1 MAATL
6 TTVDNILKEVY
17 EDQLRDQL
25 QSEQIATKRLEKSS
39 EGVEHKVG
47 GKYVRFPIRT
57 KRNHGLGSRNENE
70 ALPRA
75 GQQGYEDAQIKLT
88 YQYGSIEMTGQTFE
102 LAEKNYQ
109 AFASAMQQEIDGI
122 KQGLAKDTN
131 RQAYG
136 TSKGVLT
143 TANGAGTTTTFV
155 TTVGQ
160 AIYLEIGMIVDL
172 YNAAN
177 TLLENA
183 REITNVVRNTTTGVA
198 TVTFTPA
205 AGAATASGNY
215 FVRDDN
221 KDKEVTGF
229 ADITSDTGVLYTID
243 PATTPVWAGVV
254 DDPGSARN
262 LSEGLMVNVVDQVRT
277 NGGRTTVIFCS
288 LGVRRAYFNLLQQ
301 QRRFTNTTE
310 FEGGFSGLAFTT
322 DWGDIPVV
330 SDFDCPYNTLYFL
343 NEKEITFYEAN
354 DWSFMDRDGS
364 KWQRVIGA
372 PSGGGAVNYYDA
384 YTATLFKYW
393 NLGTHRRN
401 SQAVMKNV
409 NEA

>member
-1 MAATL
+1 MGATL

-17 EDQLRDQL
+17 EEQLRDQL
-25 QSEQIATKRLEKSS
+25 QSEQIAIKRIEKSS

-47 GKYVRFPIRT
+47 GKYVRFPIRI
-57 KRNHGLGSRNENE
+57 KRNHGIGSRNELE
-70 ALPRA
+70 ALPAA
-75 GQQGYEDAQIKLT
+75 GQQAYEDAQVKLT
-88 YQYGSIEMTGQTFE
+88 YMYGTIQLTGQALE

-109 AFASAMQQEIDGI
+109 AFASAMQLEMDGI

-136 TSKGVLT
+136 TSKGVLS
-143 TANGAGTTTTFV
+143 TATGAGTTTTFV
-155 TTVGQ
+155 TTVAN

-172 YNAAN
+172 YSSADA
-177 TLLENA
+177 LKESA
-183 REITNVVRNTTTGVA
+183 REITNVSRNLSTGAA

-205 AGAATASGNY
+205 AGANTASGDY
-215 FVRDDN
+215 LVRDDN
-221 KDKEVTGF
+221 KDKEVSGF
-229 ADITSDTGVLYTID
+229 ASITDSSSTLYTID
-243 PATTPVWAGVV
+243 PSTTPVWAGVV

-262 LSEGLMVNVVDQVRT
+262 LSEGIMVNIVDQVRT
-277 NGGRTTVIFCS
+277 NGGRTTVIFTS
-288 LGVRRAYFNLLQQ
+288 LGVRRAYFNLLVQ
-301 QRRFTNTTE
+301 QRRFTNTQS

-330 SDFDCPYNTLYFL
+330 SDFDCPFNTAYFL
-343 NEKEITFYEAN
+343 NEKEITVYEAG

-372 PSGGGAVNYYDA
+372 SGSTINYFDA
-384 YTATLFKYW
+384 YTATMFKYW

-401 SQAVMKNV
+401 SQAVMKNI

>member
-1 MAATL
+1 MPVTL
-6 TTVDNILKEVY
+6 ATVDNILKEVY

-25 QSEQIATKRLEKSS
+25 QSETIATRRLEKSS

-57 KRNHGLGSRNENE
+57 KRNHGIGSRNEEE
-70 ALPRA
+70 ALPKA

-88 YQYGSIEMTGQTFE
+88 YQYGTVQMTGQTFE

-109 AFASAMQQEIDGI
+109 AFASVMTQEIDGL

-136 TSKGVLT
+136 TAKGVLV
-143 TANGAGTTTTFV
+143 TATGAGTTTTLV
-155 TTVGQ
+155 TTVAN

-172 YNAAN
+172 YNSAN
-177 TLLENA
+177 TLLDSA
-183 REITNVVRNTTTGVA
+183 REITNVSRNLSTGAA

-205 AGAATASGNY
+205 ATGATASGDY
-215 FVRDDN
+215 FTRDDN
-221 KDKEVTGF
+221 KDKEVIGF
-229 ADITSDTGVLYTID
+229 ASIVDASSVLYTID

-262 LSEGLMVNVVDQVRT
+262 ISEGLMVNVMDQVRT
-277 NGGRTTVIFCS
+277 NGGKTTVIFTS

-301 QRRFTNTTE
+301 QRRFTNTQQ

-322 DWGDIPVV
+322 DWGDVPIV

-354 DWSFMDRDGS
+354 DWSWMNRDGS
-364 KWQRVIGA
+364 NWQRVIGA
-372 PSGGGAVNYYDA
+372 SGSTINYFDA
-384 YTATLFKYW
+384 YTATMFKYW

-401 SQAVMKNV
+401 SQAVMKNI